1 MQGWQSE
8 LEEDAGLDRELDHW
22 CNQPGDEQQ
31 EKQPSTSGVEPGV
44 EQVPQEVQP
53 DATPAGG
60 RGPAWEDFQDIKSGA
75 K

>member
-8 LEEDAGLDRELDHW
+8 LEEDAGLDREVDHW

-31 EKQPSTSGVEPGV
+31 EKQTWTSGVEPGV

-53 DATPAGG
+53 DARPA
-60 RGPAWEDFQDIKSGA
+60 
-75 K
+75 